1 MGSGWLSG
9 GARWASLLLQLHG
22 KGGAAADDGGEG
34 GGEGGGG
41 GGEGGGG
48 GAGGAGGALGEAA
61 WLAAWAQYASAPQH
75 AWRLGALALA
85 VPHRCA
91 SPLPLPL
98 P

>member
-1 MGSGWLSG
+1 VGSGWLSG

-22 KGGAAADDGGEG
+22 KGGAAADDGGE
-34 GGEGGGG
+34 G

-91 SPLPLPL
+91 SPVPLP
-98 P
+98 

>member
-41 GGEGGGG
+41 G
-48 GAGGAGGALGEAA
+48 AGGAGGALGEAA
-61 WLAAWAQYASAPQH
+61 WRVAWAQYASAPQH

-85 VPHRCA
+85 VPHRCV
-91 SPLPLPL
+91 
-98 P
+98 